1 MDTIRIGNDI
11 NVVWKVF
18 SRNGL
23 QYSLEDKTLAVW
35 LLSGPYKSQITAF
48 QVENTNEVTFSLDA
62 TALTR
67 RGVYKL
73 LLRIKDP
80 VAVADDAAFDLTQTF
95 QIVSQSYPDPTSEP
109 VDGAV
114 DLTFQSILNTVFVST
129 LRGDKGYSAY
139 EVAVRNGFVG
149 TEQEWLDSLHAPLA
163 HVTTEEITDA
173 LSYTP
178 VSPTELAA
186 KVDKVSGKG
195 LSSNDFTDTY
205 KDKLDNVDDAVT
217 SAQQSATL
225 AQQTLS
231 RLADVLE
238 EASVDTSVIDVA
250 EVSGQLAATDIQ
262 VQKNKNQV
270 FGATKNYTDN
280 KVVYSNGTLLTSSGW
295 NASGYIDVSSLWL
308 ESGNTVNWYHGDKS
322 NTSACVCFYNEEQTS
337 LTYRA
342 ASAGGDVN
350 REFTLDYPATKYIR
364 MCYLASY
371 ADARL
376 VVNGQVVW
384 RPQETVN
391 GLVPQ
396 MESASEI
403 IDQLQTEVLPVQ
415 ETTSAMSERALSSYT
430 LEQILGV
437 WHQGTAITMGDTRD
451 IRFRF
456 RSINNGGLDR
466 SKNRVLLEPCNPNDI
481 FIVNGFSG
489 VYTNCLLWG
498 FYDVDFV
505 LISSAKSGVTYT
517 DYAVTAPANAAY
529 VAFNWYH
536 NDEEPVTTAKF
547 FKIANGTLRQTVE
560 SLQELVGAYGKTD
573 ILALNPE
580 QTMLPKLIASR
591 RTANPL
597 TIAHFSDMHG
607 TSTTQLK
614 RFIEFCDY
622 YSDRI
627 DVRLNTGDTVY
638 DSYGDIP
645 ETQTDWW
652 YRKASGAEK
661 IFNVIGN
668 HDVASHV
675 GSTYDWTAYIG
686 ATAYSTYIAPFIM
699 GWNVTSGGENA
710 CYYYKDYA
718 DSAIR
723 FIVLDMPGYDATE
736 DEWFN
741 SLLADAILNNLTV
754 VIASHFPAAK
764 VDALPSRFTSL
775 SRSTTGTA
783 TVAYMANKDLFA
795 AAVKKVD
802 TFITN
807 GGSFACWLVGHTHY
821 DFLSTVSA
829 LQAGDESVSR
839 PDITIDNMQIVVTID
854 TSSSATAQTSYSD
867 IDHAAGTKLQDCFN
881 LVTIDAA
888 NKLIKIV
895 RVGCDT
901 DKWMRK
907 KDTLCI
913 NYATHTIVE

>member
-1 MDTIRIGNDI
+1 M
-11 NVVWKVF
+11 
-18 SRNGL
+18 
-23 QYSLEDKTLAVW
+23 
-35 LLSGPYKSQITAF
+35 YKSISRDIISVSPCCPNIMQWKR
-48 QVENTNEVTFSLDA
+48 QESTFARLVVLDDISKLPMHPSA
-62 TALTR
+62 EEISYGYLIGTHLY
-67 RGVYKL
+67 VYVGSGG
-73 LLRIKDP
+73 D
-80 VAVADDAAFDLTQTF
+80 VAEGAYADCGIF
-95 QIVSQSYPDPTSEP
+95 
-109 VDGAV
+109 
-114 DLTFQSILNTVFVST
+114 
-129 LRGDKGYSAY
+129 KGESAY
-139 EVAVRNGFVG
+139 ETAVRNGYEG

-163 HVTTEEITDA
+163 HVTTDEIVDA
-173 LSYTP
+173 LSYVP
-178 VSPTELAA
+178 VSPAQLAS

-195 LSSNDFTDTY
+195 LSANDFTDTY

-231 RLADVLE
+231 RLADVLA

-262 VQKNKNQV
+262 VHKNKNQV

-322 NTSACVCFYNEEQTS
+322 NTSACVCFYDEEQTS

-396 MESASEI
+396 MESASEDI
-403 IDQLQTEVLPVQ
+403 ESLKDETLRRQVTTTVMAQTNMQTLAMTDVLGKWH
-415 ETTSAMSERALSSYT
+415 EATALSM
-430 LEQILGV
+430 
-437 WHQGTAITMGDTRD
+437 ADTNTDVRK
-451 IRFRF
+451 RF
-456 RSINNGGLDR
+456 RSSSTSGTDR
-466 SKNRVLLEPCNPNDI
+466 TGWRVLLGDCVPGDKY
-481 FIVNGFSG
+481 IVSG
-489 VYTNCLLWG
+489 WSATTSTNHLLWAY
-498 FYDVDFV
+498 YDADFNI
-505 LISSAKSGVTYT
+505 LSNKAKNGTTYT
-517 DYAVTAPANAAY
+517 DYVTTAPEGAAY
-529 VAFNWYH
+529 IGINWYH
-536 NDEEPVTTAKF
+536 QGEEPVTTAKF
-547 FKIANGTLRQTVE
+547 FKIANGTLRQIVE
-560 SLQELVGAYGKTD
+560 NLQELVGAYGKTD
-573 ILALNPE
+573 ILTFNPE
-580 QTMLPKLIASR
+580 QTMLPKIIASR

-607 TSTTQLK
+607 TSATQLK

-622 YSDRI
+622 YNSRI
-627 DVRLNTGDTVY
+627 DVRLNTGDTVQN
-638 DSYGDIP
+638 SYGDLP
-645 ETQTDWW
+645 SSLSDWW
-652 YRKASGAEK
+652 YMKAAGSEN
-661 IFNVIGN
+661 ILNVIGN
-668 HDVASHV
+668 HDVASYSS
-675 GSTYDWTAYIG
+675 GTYDWTAHVG
-686 ATAYSTYIAPFIM
+686 EDAYEAFISPFIENW
-699 GWNVTSGGENA
+699 GVESGGVNT
-710 CYYYKDYA
+710 CYYYKDFS
-718 DSAIR
+718 DSGIR
-723 FIVLDMPGYDATE
+723 FIVLDMPGYDTVQ
-736 DEWFN
+736 DEWFAG
-741 SLLADAILNNLTV
+741 LLAGALSGGMTV
-754 VIASHFPAAK
+754 VIASHFPGAK

-775 SRSTTGTA
+775 SRSTTGTN
-783 TVAYMANKDLFA
+783 TVSYMANKDLFA

-802 TFITN
+802 TFISN

-821 DFLSTVSA
+821 DFLSTVASF
-829 LQAGDESVSR
+829 QEGDGNFGR
-839 PDITIDNMQIVVTID
+839 PDITIDNTQLVVTID
-854 TSSSATAQTSYSD
+854 TSSSATAQTTYSD

>member
-1 MDTIRIGNDI
+1 M
-11 NVVWKVF
+11 
-18 SRNGL
+18 
-23 QYSLEDKTLAVW
+23 
-35 LLSGPYKSQITAF
+35 YKSISRDIISVSPCCPNIMQWKR
-48 QVENTNEVTFSLDA
+48 QESTFARLVVLDDISKLPMHPSA
-62 TALTR
+62 EEISYGYLIGTHLY
-67 RGVYKL
+67 VYVGSGG
-73 LLRIKDP
+73 D
-80 VAVADDAAFDLTQTF
+80 VAEGAYADCGIF
-95 QIVSQSYPDPTSEP
+95 
-109 VDGAV
+109 
-114 DLTFQSILNTVFVST
+114 
-129 LRGDKGYSAY
+129 KGESAY
-139 EVAVRNGFVG
+139 ETAVRNGYEG

-163 HVTTEEITDA
+163 HVTTDEIEDA

-195 LSSNDFTDTY
+195 LSTNDFTDTY
-205 KDKLDNVDDAVT
+205 KDKLDNVDTAVT

-270 FGATKNYTDN
+270 FGATQNYKAG
-280 KVVYSNGTLLTSSGW
+280 KVVIGGNSSGNEVSKTGW
-295 NASGYIDVSSLWL
+295 CCSLYVDISDYWISGED
-308 ESGNTVNWYHGDKS
+308 NTFNWYYGDKTTV
-322 NTSACVCFYNEEQTS
+322 TSASNPGICIYDTDKTY
-337 LTYRA
+337 LTWN
-342 ASAGGDVN
+342 SSQQGGDVN
-350 REFTLDYPATKYIR
+350 REFTWSDSTSGIVGHTVKYIR
-364 MCYLASY
+364 LSYYATY

-376 VVNGQVVW
+376 IVNGQVVW

-403 IDQLQTEVLPVQ
+403 IAQLQTEVLPIQ
-415 ETTSAMSERALSSYT
+415 ETTKTHAQTAMSGLTVE
-430 LEQILGV
+430 EILAGG
-437 WHQGTAITMGDTRD
+437 WFQKTAITMADARD
-451 IRFRF
+451 PINLRFRT
-456 RSINNGGLDR
+456 SDR
-466 SKNRVLLEPCNPNDI
+466 DKNRVLFEECVPGDI
-481 FIVNGFSG
+481 FIVNGLSAG
-489 VYTNCLLWG
+489 YTNCLLWG

-547 FKIANGTLRQTVE
+547 FKIANGTLRQMVE

-627 DVRLNTGDTVY
+627 DVRLNTGDIVY
-638 DSYGDIP
+638 NSYGDIP
-645 ETQTDWW
+645 STQSDWW

-668 HDVASHV
+668 HDVASYV

-736 DEWFN
+736 DEWLN

-775 SRSTTGTA
+775 SRSTTGA
-783 TVAYMANKDLFA
+783 TTVSYMQNGALFA
-795 AAVKKVD
+795 AAVKRVD
-802 TFITN
+802 TFISN

-821 DFLSTVSA
+821 DFLSTVASF
-829 LQAGDESVSR
+829 QEGDGNFGR
-839 PDITIDNMQIVVTID
+839 PDITINNTQIVVTID
-854 TSSSATAQTSYSD
+854 TSSSAAVQTSHSD
-867 IDHAAGTKLQDCFN
+867 IDHTTGTKLQDCFN